1 MASEDERISTA
12 LRLEAQQAGR
22 PMATTDGEHMRVLY
36 SERFGGD
43 EEFRRAMWAV
53 LAEKFFQRYVPT
65 GSVLVDIAAGGC
77 EFVNAIKARERIA
90 VDVNPAVARA
100 AGPGVRAIVG
110 PAHDMA
116 DLADASVDI
125 VFASNFFE
133 HLYRDDILAV
143 MAEARRVLKPTGRF
157 LILQP
162 NIRYC
167 SKDYWMFFDHVT
179 PLDEHS
185 LGEALAMSGFR
196 VESMIKRFLPFSTKG
211 RLPKTTFLVRA
222 YLAVPPIWRLLG
234 AQSFVVAEPVG

>member
-1 MASEDERISTA
+1 MASEDERISTVPRA
-12 LRLEAQQAGR
+12 ETAAAGR
-22 PMATTDGEHMRVLY
+22 PATDGEHMRVLY

-43 EEFRRAMWAV
+43 EVFRRAMWTV
-53 LAEKFFQRYVPT
+53 LAERFFQRYVPRDA
-65 GSVLVDIAAGGC
+65 VLVDIAAGGC
-77 EFVNAIKARERIA
+77 EFVNAISARERIA
-90 VDVNPAVARA
+90 VDVNPAVAAA
-100 AGPGVRAIVG
+100 AGPGVRAVIG
-110 PAHDMA
+110 PAHDMS
-116 DLADASVDI
+116 DLADHSVDI

-143 MAEARRVLKPTGRF
+143 MAEARRVLKPSGRF

-185 LGEALAMSGFR
+185 LAEALGMSGFR

-211 RLPKTTFLVRA
+211 RLPKTTWLVRA
-222 YLAVPPIWRLLG
+222 YLAVPPVWRLLG
-234 AQSFVVAEPVG
+234 AQSFVIAEPVG

>member
-1 MASEDERISTA
+1 MASEDERISTVPRA
-12 LRLEAQQAGR
+12 ETAAAGR
-22 PMATTDGEHMRVLY
+22 PATDGEHMRVLY

-43 EEFRRAMWAV
+43 EVFRRAMWTV
-53 LAEKFFQRYVPT
+53 LAERFFQRYVPRDA
-65 GSVLVDIAAGGC
+65 VLVDIAAGGC
-77 EFVNAIKARERIA
+77 EFVNAISARERIA
-90 VDVNPAVARA
+90 VDVNPAVAAA
-100 AGPGVRAIVG
+100 AGPGVRAVIG
-110 PAHDMA
+110 PAHDMS
-116 DLADASVDI
+116 DLADHSVDI

-143 MAEARRVLKPTGRF
+143 MAEARRVLKPSGRF

-185 LGEALAMSGFR
+185 LTEALGMSGFR

-211 RLPKTTFLVRA
+211 RLPKTTWLVRA
-222 YLAVPPIWRLLG
+222 YLAVPPVWRLLG
-234 AQSFVVAEPVG
+234 AQSFVIAVPVG